1 MIIKSF
7 ELNKVNILK
16 YNFYLFYGENY
27 GLKIELIEKHFKDQ
41 FKDCTYNYEE
51 STILKDEK
59 KFFDEVLSKSFF
71 ENKKLIKISGA
82 TNKIKDIIEN
92 LLDRK
97 INDVTI
103 ILIADKLEKKSKLR
117 TFFEKN
123 RDIICI
129 PFYADNYQ
137 SLFFIL
143 NDFFKKNKIP
153 VSQEI
158 LNLIIDRANGDRQSL
173 KNEITKIENFYLTRK
188 KIDLQDIIK
197 ITNLSENNSI
207 SELVDFCLAKN
218 KKKLLNIINENN
230 FSNEDTILIIRI
242 FLSKAKRLLRIN
254 NEIILDNNID
264 NVLKT
269 FKPPVFWKDKD
280 LIKKQI
286 KNYSIEKT
294 LLLINSINFTEL
306 QIKKN
311 YENSIKIL
319 LNFIFSQVKTINN
332 KI

>member
-230 FSNEDTILIIRI
+230 FSNEDAILIIRT
-242 FLSKAKRLLRIN
+242 FLNKAKRLFKIN
-254 NEIILDNNID
+254 VEIETNKNLDNVITN
-264 NVLKT
+264 
-269 FKPPVFWKDKD
+269 FKPPIFWKEKE
-280 LIKKQI
+280 LVKQQI
-286 KNYSIEKT
+286 KNYSKDNVE
-294 LLLINSINFTEL
+294 LLIQSINETEL
-306 QIKKN
+306 LIKKN
-311 YENSIKIL
+311 FNNSVNIL
-319 LNFIFSQVKTINN
+319 LDFILYHGSKTNN
-332 KI
+332 

>member
-230 FSNEDTILIIRI
+230 FSNEDAILIIRT
-242 FLSKAKRLLRIN
+242 FLNKAKRLFKIN
-254 NEIILDNNID
+254 VEIETNKNLDNVITN
-264 NVLKT
+264 
-269 FKPPVFWKDKD
+269 FKPPIFWKEKEILKKQVGILSYQKIND
-280 LIKKQI
+280 LIV
-286 KNYSIEKT
+286 KT
-294 LLLINSINFTEL
+294 NNLEITL
-306 QIKKN
+306 KKN
-311 YENSIKIL
+311 PSISTNIIT
-319 LNFIFSQVKTINN
+319 NFIIEQSAVVNN
-332 KI
+332 SL

>member
-7 ELNKVNILK
+7 EFKKTYIK
-16 YNFYLFYGENY
+16 SYNFFLLYGEND
-27 GLKIELIEKHFKDQ
+27 GLKKEIIDTNFKNEFKNETYRFEENTIIKNEK
-41 FKDCTYNYEE
+41 N
-51 STILKDEK
+51 
-59 KFFDEVLSKSFF
+59 FFEEVLTKSFF
-71 ENKKLIKISGA
+71 EEKKLIII
-82 TNKIKDIIEN
+82 TNVTEKIKDIIEE
-92 LLDRK
+92 LFEKK
-97 INDVTI
+97 IQDTYI
-103 ILIADKLEKKSKLR
+103 ILISDKLDKKSKLR
-117 TFFEKN
+117 NLFEKN
-123 RDIICI
+123 KSLVCI
-129 PFYADNYQ
+129 PFYSDNFQ
-137 SLFFIL
+137 SLLYIA
-143 NDFFKKNKIP
+143 NNFFKKIKISI
-153 VSQEI
+153 SQEI
-158 LNLIIDRANGDRQSL
+158 LNTLISRANGDRGNLQ
-173 KNEITKIENFYLTRK
+173 NELTKIENFLKDKK
-188 KIDLQDIIK
+188 KISQSDILK
-197 ITNLSENNSI
+197 LTNLIENNSY
-207 SELVDFCLAKN
+207 SELVDNCLAKN
-218 KKKLLNIINENN
+218 EKKIMEIINENN

>member
-59 KFFDEVLSKSFF
+59 KFFDEILSKSFF

-230 FSNEDTILIIRI
+230 FSNEDAILIIRT
-242 FLSKAKRLLRIN
+242 FLNKAKRLFKIN
-254 NEIILDNNID
+254 VEIETNKNLDNVITN
-264 NVLKT
+264 
-269 FKPPVFWKDKD
+269 FKPPIFWKEKE
-280 LIKKQI
+280 LVKQQI
-286 KNYSIEKT
+286 KNYSKDNVE
-294 LLLINSINFTEL
+294 LLIQSINETEL
-306 QIKKN
+306 LIKKN
-311 YENSIKIL
+311 FNNSVNIL
-319 LNFIFSQVKTINN
+319 LDFILYHGSKTNN
-332 KI
+332 

>member
-41 FKDCTYNYEE
+41 CKDCTYNYEE

-230 FSNEDTILIIRI
+230 FTNEDAILIIRT
-242 FLSKAKRLLRIN
+242 FLNKAKRLFKIN
-254 NEIILDNNID
+254 VEIETNKNLDNVITN
-264 NVLKT
+264 
-269 FKPPVFWKDKD
+269 FKPPIFWKEKE
-280 LIKKQI
+280 LVKQQI
-286 KNYSIEKT
+286 KNYSKDNVE
-294 LLLINSINFTEL
+294 LLIQSINETEL
-306 QIKKN
+306 LIKKN
-311 YENSIKIL
+311 FNNSVDIL
-319 LNFIFSQVKTINN
+319 LDFILYHGNKTNN
-332 KI
+332 

>member
-27 GLKIELIEKHFKDQ
+27 GLKNELIEKHFKDQ

-59 KFFDEVLSKSFF
+59 KFFDEILSKSFF
-71 ENKKLIKISGA
+71 ENEKLIKISGA

-123 RDIICI
+123 KDIICI

-153 VSQEI
+153 VSQEV

-188 KIDLQDIIK
+188 KINLQDIIK

-230 FSNEDTILIIRI
+230 FSNEDTILIIRT
-242 FLSKAKRLLRIN
+242 FLNKAKRLFNIN
-254 NEIILDNNID
+254 VEIETNKNLDSVITN
-264 NVLKT
+264 
-269 FKPPVFWKDKD
+269 FKPPIFWKEKE
-280 LIKKQI
+280 LVKQQI
-286 KNYSIEKT
+286 KNYSKDNVE
-294 LLLINSINFTEL
+294 LLIQSINETEL
-306 QIKKN
+306 LIKKN
-311 YENSIKIL
+311 FNNSVNIL
-319 LNFIFSQVKTINN
+319 LDFILYHGSKTNN
-332 KI
+332 

>member
-129 PFYADNYQ
+129 PFYSDNYQ

-230 FSNEDTILIIRI
+230 FSNEDAILIIRT
-242 FLSKAKRLLRIN
+242 FLNKAKRLFKIN
-254 NEIILDNNID
+254 VEIETNKNLDNVITN
-264 NVLKT
+264 
-269 FKPPVFWKDKD
+269 FKPPIFWKEKE
-280 LIKKQI
+280 LVKQQI
-286 KNYSIEKT
+286 KNYSKDNVE
-294 LLLINSINFTEL
+294 LLIQSINETEL
-306 QIKKN
+306 LIKKN
-311 YENSIKIL
+311 FNNSVDIL
-319 LNFIFSQVKTINN
+319 LDFILYHGSKTNN
-332 KI
+332 

>member
-230 FSNEDTILIIRI
+230 FSNEDAILIIRT
-242 FLSKAKRLLRIN
+242 FLNKAKRLFKIN
-254 NEIILDNNID
+254 VEIETNKNLDNVITN
-264 NVLKT
+264 
-269 FKPPVFWKDKD
+269 FKPPIFWKEKE
-280 LIKKQI
+280 LVKQQI
-286 KNYSIEKT
+286 KNYSKDNVE
-294 LLLINSINFTEL
+294 LLIQSINETEL
-306 QIKKN
+306 LIKKN
-311 YENSIKIL
+311 FNNSVDIL
-319 LNFIFSQVKTINN
+319 LDFILYHGSKTNN
-332 KI
+332 

>member
-103 ILIADKLEKKSKLR
+103 ILIAEKIKKKSKLR

-230 FSNEDTILIIRI
+230 FSNEDAILIIRT
-242 FLSKAKRLLRIN
+242 FLNKAKRLFKIN
-254 NEIILDNNID
+254 VEIETNKNLDNVITN
-264 NVLKT
+264 
-269 FKPPVFWKDKD
+269 FKPPIFWKEKE
-280 LIKKQI
+280 LVKQQI
-286 KNYSIEKT
+286 KNYSKDNVE
-294 LLLINSINFTEL
+294 LLIQSINETEL
-306 QIKKN
+306 LIKKN
-311 YENSIKIL
+311 FNNSVDIL
-319 LNFIFSQVKTINN
+319 LDFILYHGSKTNN
-332 KI
+332 

>member
-230 FSNEDTILIIRI
+230 FSNEDAILIIRT
-242 FLSKAKRLLRIN
+242 FLNKAKRLFKIN
-254 NEIILDNNID
+254 VEIETNKNLDNVITN
-264 NVLKT
+264 
-269 FKPPVFWKDKD
+269 FKPPIFWKEKE
-280 LIKKQI
+280 LVKQQI
-286 KNYSIEKT
+286 KNYSKDNVE
-294 LLLINSINFTEL
+294 LLIQSINETEL
-306 QIKKN
+306 LIKKN
-311 YENSIKIL
+311 FNNSVDIL
-319 LNFIFSQVKTINN
+319 LDFILYHGNKTNN
-332 KI
+332 

>member
-218 KKKLLNIINENN
+218 KKKLLKIINENN
-230 FSNEDTILIIRI
+230 FSNEDTILIIRT
-242 FLSKAKRLLRIN
+242 FLNKAKRLFKIN
-254 NEIILDNNID
+254 VEIETNKNLDNVITN
-264 NVLKT
+264 
-269 FKPPVFWKDKD
+269 FKPPIFWKEKE
-280 LIKKQI
+280 LVKQQI
-286 KNYSIEKT
+286 KNYSKDNVE
-294 LLLINSINFTEL
+294 LLIQSINETEL
-306 QIKKN
+306 LIKKN
-311 YENSIKIL
+311 FNNSVDIL
-319 LNFIFSQVKTINN
+319 LDFILYHGSKTNN
-332 KI
+332 

>member
-27 GLKIELIEKHFKDQ
+27 GLKNELIEKHFKDQ

-59 KFFDEVLSKSFF
+59 KFFDEILSKSFF
-71 ENKKLIKISGA
+71 ENKKLIKISEA

-92 LLDRK
+92 LLSRK

-207 SELVDFCLAKN
+207 YELVDFCLAKN

-230 FSNEDTILIIRI
+230 FSNEDAILIIRT
-242 FLSKAKRLLRIN
+242 FLNKAKRLFNIN
-254 NEIILDNNID
+254 VEIETNKNLDNVITN
-264 NVLKT
+264 
-269 FKPPVFWKDKD
+269 FKPPIFWKEKE
-280 LIKKQI
+280 LVKQQI
-286 KNYSIEKT
+286 KNYSKDNVE
-294 LLLINSINFTEL
+294 LLIQSINETEL
-306 QIKKN
+306 LIKKN
-311 YENSIKIL
+311 FNNSVNIL
-319 LNFIFSQVKTINN
+319 LDFILYHGSKTNN
-332 KI
+332 